1 MNPDIRQGVEQE
13 NTIGN
18 EQNIVLRMD
27 HVSKVIKGKTI
38 VDGLSFDI
46 RRGEIVGLLGP
57 NGAGKTTVIRM
68 ITGLIR
74 MSKGD
79 ILVEG
84 IAVLI
89 SSHMLAEVEQLCH
102 RAIVIQNGRL
112 VTVAELENGC
122 LDAEEV
128 TLTFRVDAVEP
139 AVAVGK
145 RTEGVQIIRTD
156 FIRNQLVVKMSNA
169 DVPRMVQNP
178 GDAGVGGF
186 RIIENGQSLEEE
198 FLKWTGGNRIA

>member
-13 NTIGN
+13 NAIGN

-84 IAVLI
+84 HSITKSFKEAIAGI
-89 SSHMLAEVEQLCH
+89 GA
-102 RAIVIQNGRL
+102 
-112 VTVAELENGC
+112 
-122 LDAEEV
+122 
-128 TLTFRVDAVEP
+128 
-139 AVAVGK
+139 
-145 RTEGVQIIRTD
+145 
-156 FIRNQLVVKMSNA
+156 
-169 DVPRMVQNP
+169 
-178 GDAGVGGF
+178 
-186 RIIENGQSLEEE
+186 IIENPGVLP
-198 FLKWTGGNRIA
+198 LHVGNG